1 MLAKKEDGG
10 KVLLKMGFLVPKT
23 LRMKILELRLFKKLE
38 SEKLFKERD
47 LESYFQNQKEEIE
60 GGTWPRVAMHRF
72 PSTYHA
78 SPVYPFDGS
87 NSTAMQ
93 CFLSAPI

>member
-1 MLAKKEDGG
+1 MPAIKENGG

-23 LRMKILELRLFKKLE
+23 RMKNLELRLFKKKLE
-38 SEKLFKERD
+38 SGNLFKERD

-87 NSTAMQ
+87 NSTAMH